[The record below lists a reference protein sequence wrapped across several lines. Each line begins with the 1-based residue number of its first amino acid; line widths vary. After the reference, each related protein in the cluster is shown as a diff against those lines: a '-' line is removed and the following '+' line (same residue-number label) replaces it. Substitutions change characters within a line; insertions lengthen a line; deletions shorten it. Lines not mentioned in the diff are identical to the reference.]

1 MFNSNLMNTLNNVQL
16 QIATYVPLVIVP
28 IGLLGNIMNILVCA
42 RKPIRKETMGFYY
55 SLMSLFNIPA
65 LIVGFIATY
74 PATSNRLYAS
84 NFDCIAIL
92 YTFRIGVQ
100 MYAWLNVMAA
110 WDRMMCV
117 TFPIRFK
124 FIYERKFLYTA
135 ASILFIFVLLI
146 NTPNFFFKII
156 TITSPVD
163 NSTQIFC
170 TTSIS
175 NLVLARDAISQL
187 MRTVLPFILELI
199 LNVILIHKLIQSRKR
214 THVIGSLKREYKFAF
229 TIVVLNFAFI
239 LTSLPLLISIV
250 YLNLLNYQFKSQTS
264 SETLFVAN
272 FFYSIAI
279 LFASFMP
286 ITTFFVNI
294 ACNKLFRHEFCAM
307 LCCKKR

>member
-1 MFNSNLMNTLNNVQL
+1 MLNSNLINTLNNVQL
-16 QIATYVPLVIVP
+16 QISTYLPFVLLP

-42 RKPIRKETMGFYY
+42 RKPIRKETTGFYY
-55 SLMSLFNIPA
+55 SLMSLFNIPSI
-65 LIVGFIATY
+65 IVGFIATY

-84 NFDCIAIL
+84 TFDCVAIL
-92 YTFRIGVQ
+92 FSFRIGVQ

-117 TFPIRFK
+117 TFPNRFK
-124 FIYERKFLYTA
+124 FIYERKFLCSS
-135 ASILFIFVLLI
+135 ASILFIFVSLI

-156 TITSPVD
+156 TITSSVD

-170 TTSIS
+170 TTSIK
-175 NLVLARDAISQL
+175 NLVLVRDSISQL

-199 LNVILIHKLIQSRKR
+199 LNVILIYKLIQSRKR
-214 THVIGSLKREYKFAF
+214 AHLIGTLKREYKFAF
-229 TIVVLNFAFI
+229 TIVILNFTFI

-264 SETLFVAN
+264 SETLFIAN

-294 ACNKLFRHEFCAM
+294 ACNRLFRREFCAM
-307 LCCKKR
+307 FCWK